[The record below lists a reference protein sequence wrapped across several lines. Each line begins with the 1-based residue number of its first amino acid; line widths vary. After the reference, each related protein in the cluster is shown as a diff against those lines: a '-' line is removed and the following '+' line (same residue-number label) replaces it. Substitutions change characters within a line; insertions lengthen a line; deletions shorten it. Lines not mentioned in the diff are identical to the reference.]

1 MNRKLHDATIAAPT
15 HRKSPMSNRSSF
27 QMVALGL
34 AAMLLQACANGNR
47 DDLKTGAIPDD
58 YRTRHP
64 IVLAEVEQSI
74 DIPVASGDRALSI
87 GAQDVINGFFA
98 EYRRT
103 SSGIVRIQYPA
114 GAANSAAAQ
123 SLRRTFR
130 QLALQNGIPGGRI
143 QETSYQANP
152 DGGLAPIRLSYNS
165 MKATTNTCGQWPTD
179 ILHDTNNRN
188 WENYGCATQSNLAA
202 QIANP
207 TDLVSPREMTPIDA
221 KRRTT
226 VIGNYRDGKATA
238 SN

>member
-1 MNRKLHDATIAAPT
+1 MTQTNQKTAISARMPREKTMPNRTLLQIAALG
-15 HRKSPMSNRSSF
+15 F
-27 QMVALGL
+27 AAL
-34 AAMLLQACANGNR
+34 MLQACANGNR

-74 DIPVASGDRALSI
+74 DIPIASGDRSLSI
-87 GAQDVINGFFA
+87 GAQDVINGFIA

-103 SSGIVRIQYPA
+103 SSGILRIQYPS
-114 GAANSAAAQ
+114 GAPNSAAVQ
-123 SLRRTFR
+123 NMRRTFR
-130 QLALQNGIPGGRI
+130 QLALQSGVPGGRI
-143 QETSYQANP
+143 QETSYQADAN
-152 DGGLAPIRLSYNS
+152 GGLAPIRLSYNS
-165 MKATTNTCGQWPTD
+165 MKATTNECGQWPSD

-188 WENYGCATQSNLAA
+188 WENFGCATQSNLAA

>member
-1 MNRKLHDATIAAPT
+1 MNHTTPKAVFTAPIARKT
-15 HRKSPMSNRSSF
+15 PMSNRSLF
-27 QMVALGL
+27 QIAALGL

-74 DIPVASGDRALSI
+74 DIPVASGDRSLSI

-103 SSGIVRIQYPA
+103 SSGVLRIQYPS
-114 GAANSAAAQ
+114 GASNSAAAQ
-123 SLRRTFR
+123 TLRRSFR
-130 QLALQNGIPGGRI
+130 QLALQNGVPGGRI
-143 QETSYQANP
+143 QETSYQADPN
-152 DGGLAPIRLSYNS
+152 GGLAPIRLSYNS
-165 MKATTNTCGQWPTD
+165 MKATTDQCGQWPSD
-179 ILHDTNNRN
+179 ILHDTTNRN
-188 WENYGCATQSNLAA
+188 WDNYGCATQSNLAA